1 MACRILIAELK
12 TETATFNPWPTDYED
27 FRIYRGHAMIERY
40 RGTQTEISGALE
52 VFLQDASI
60 EIVPTMAADAVSGG
74 TIRAECL
81 RQLASEITQLA
92 NQHAYVDGV
101 YLCLHGAM
109 AGEDEDDPEG
119 QLLEELR
126 AIFPDKPIV
135 ASLDLHAVLTDR
147 MIRHADV
154 LVPFHT
160 YPHVDQFETGQRSAR
175 CLLRLLSGRSKPEVV
190 RIPLPMLVRGDELL
204 TKTGKFGAA
213 MHLCQRIEADARAF
227 AAGVII
233 GNAFTDVS
241 DLQSNVIVTYDSL
254 SNVDAARWADD
265 AAMEIARFMWRHR
278 ASFQAK
284 LVPLE
289 EAIQLAQRTRGL
301 TVFSDAADA
310 TASGASGDSNAIM
323 KGLIQFHY
331 AGKSLIPIVDA
342 PAVATAFRAGVGGEV
357 TLLLGG
363 TRDPERFTP
372 LQVTA
377 KVVSL
382 YDGHFTYENGTA
394 ADAGRVAVLCIGNM
408 TVMVTERSVYVVG
421 RKVFESHGLDPCD
434 FDLVVVKSPNGFRTW
449 YEAIAARIVPVDVPG
464 STSANLLSLPFK
476 KCVRPI
482 FPLDNDVQPIFSL
495 E

>member
-1 MACRILIAELK
+1 
-12 TETATFNPWPTDYED
+12 
-27 FRIYRGHAMIERY
+27 
-40 RGTQTEISGALE
+40 
-52 VFLQDASI
+52 
-60 EIVPTMAADAVSGG
+60 
-74 TIRAECL
+74 
-81 RQLASEITQLA
+81 
-92 NQHAYVDGV
+92 
-101 YLCLHGAM
+101 
-109 AGEDEDDPEG
+109 
-119 QLLEELR
+119 
-126 AIFPDKPIV
+126 
-135 ASLDLHAVLTDR
+135 
-147 MIRHADV
+147 
-154 LVPFHT
+154 
-160 YPHVDQFETGQRSAR
+160 
-175 CLLRLLSGRSKPEVV
+175 
-190 RIPLPMLVRGDELL
+190 
-204 TKTGKFGAA
+204 